1 LEDDMTRTL
10 ARAALLL
17 ALTACLGGCT
27 TVRVAHPMGDSPAM
41 LDPVEWNGTWCDA
54 KYLAPPADGR
64 APSGQDADCVAL
76 TVVDAAGGVVDVV
89 SPSEPGDTYRA
100 HFRHIA
106 DDRDAMFVS
115 IEDGA
120 AFDFELRA
128 RVDGNLLI
136 AWDVSGDAFAE
147 EVAAGRMVGRVED
160 GSVQLDRPT
169 AAVLARIASRDGGLF
184 DWTHPLVLVRVR
196 D

>member
-1 LEDDMTRTL
+1 
-10 ARAALLL
+10 
-17 ALTACLGGCT
+17 
-27 TVRVAHPMGDSPAM
+27 
-41 LDPVEWNGTWCDA
+41 
-54 KYLAPPADGR
+54 
-64 APSGQDADCVAL
+64 
-76 TVVDAAGGVVDVV
+76 
-89 SPSEPGDTYRA
+89 
-100 HFRHIA
+100 
-106 DDRDAMFVS
+106 MFVS

-147 EVAAGRMVGRVED
+147 EVTAGRMVGRVED

-169 AAVLARIASRDGGLF
+169 AAVLARIASRDGGLL